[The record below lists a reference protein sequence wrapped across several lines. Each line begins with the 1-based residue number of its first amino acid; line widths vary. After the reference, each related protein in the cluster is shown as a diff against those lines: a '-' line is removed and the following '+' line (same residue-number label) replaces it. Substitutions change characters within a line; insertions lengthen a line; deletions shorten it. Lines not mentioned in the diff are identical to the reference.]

1 MMSADDVVVMTSL
14 RTDVSKRNLARD
26 NTWRNLARDV
36 TVLATSSC
44 DPTPVL
50 GVHRIATY
58 AQFSMLKKLDFN
70 LIPGFYGPTS
80 RSSLGLKTLKKNS
93 QRRKYL

>member
-1 MMSADDVVVMTSL
+1 MMSAYDMAVTSAKDVAVMTSP
-14 RTDVSKRNLARD
+14 RTDVSK
-26 NTWRNLARDV
+26 RNLARDV

-58 AQFSMLKKLDFN
+58 ARFSMLKKLDFN

-80 RSSLGLKTLKKNS
+80 RSSLGLKTLKKIS